1 MFRMLKLNPPNG
13 WRAVAWEL
21 AIVTLGV
28 LIALAV
34 QQWTEQRSWRS
45 KARAATAAFRYELGD
60 HYIWAVEWRVV
71 EPCIVAQI
79 DQLQRR
85 LLASGATLDPAPV
98 HNDPALVNSR
108 NSFTNYVMRI
118 PSKDFDTSAWQSS
131 ISDGVSSH
139 LDPQLRQELDAHY
152 VEVRSMINLTA
163 RNDIDYQR
171 LLSLSRPLPL
181 DPMVRFSLLQ
191 TLDELRG
198 RTGFMA
204 LQSGQMIDHIVDVG
218 MVPSPAEIRAA
229 VTRFGTYQFC
239 RTQRL
244 PLRSLAAAM
253 RVSNN

>member
-1 MFRMLKLNPPNG
+1 MFRMLKLEPPNG

-21 AIVTLGV
+21 GIVTLGV

-34 QQWTEQRSWRS
+34 QQWAEQRSWRS
-45 KARAATAAFRYELGD
+45 KARDATAAFRNEVGD
-60 HYIWAVEWRVV
+60 HYKWAVEWRVV
-71 EPCIVAQI
+71 EPCIVAQL
-79 DQLQRR
+79 DRLQQR

-98 HNDPALVNSR
+98 HSDR
-108 NSFTNYVMRI
+108 SFKNYVIRI
-118 PSKDFDTSAWQSS
+118 PSKDFDTSSWQSA

-139 LDPQLRQELDAHY
+139 LDPALRQELDAHY

-163 RNDIDYQR
+163 RNDVDYQR

-204 LQSGQMIDHIVDVG
+204 LQSGQMIEHIVRVG
-218 MVPSPAEIRAA
+218 MVPPAAEIRAS

-239 RTQRL
+239 RAQGL
-244 PLRSLAAAM
+244 PMRSLAEAMKAAP
-253 RVSNN
+253 S

>member
-1 MFRMLKLNPPNG
+1 MFRMLKLKPPNG
-13 WRAVAWEL
+13 WQAVAWEL

-34 QQWTEQRSWRS
+34 QQWAEQRSWRS
-45 KARAATAAFRYELGD
+45 KARDATAAFRNEVGD
-60 HYIWAVEWRVV
+60 HYKWAVEWRVV
-71 EPCIVAQI
+71 EPCIIAQL
-79 DQLQRR
+79 DRLQHR

-98 HNDPALVNSR
+98 YSDR
-108 NSFTNYVMRI
+108 TFTNYVIRI

-139 LDPQLRQELDAHY
+139 LDPALRQELDAHY

-163 RNDIDYQR
+163 RNDVDYQR

-198 RTGFMA
+198 RTHFMA
-204 LQSGQMIDHIVDVG
+204 LQSGQMIEHIVRVG
-218 MVPSPAEIRAA
+218 MVPPAAA
-229 VTRFGTYQFC
+229 TRDSVTRFGTYQFC
-239 RTQRL
+239 RAQGL
-244 PLRSLAAAM
+244 PTRPIAEAM
-253 RVSNN
+253 TTAPN